1 MQGPRVTPERNP
13 RPQFTLEQR
22 AADILFNLTLALL
35 FGSGM
40 PLCYLIAAAY
50 IGVTLLWDRLSLLGL
65 RQPAQRYSKQLPR
78 AIMRE

>member
-1 MQGPRVTPERNP
+1 
-13 RPQFTLEQR
+13 
-22 AADILFNLTLALL
+22 
-35 FGSGM
+35 M

-78 AIMRE
+78 AIMRESHPTVPLVKPCLLANMPNPVVHSRATCCL